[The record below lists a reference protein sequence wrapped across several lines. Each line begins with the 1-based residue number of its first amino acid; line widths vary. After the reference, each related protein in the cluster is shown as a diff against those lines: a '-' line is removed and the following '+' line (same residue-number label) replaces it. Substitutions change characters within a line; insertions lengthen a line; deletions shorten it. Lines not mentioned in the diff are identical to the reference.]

1 LTAEICPHS
10 HRSNSGRMV
19 DKHDKVSIEGRTIR
33 NTQRDERTFLMS
45 VVQFLVR
52 RLRNRIGNREPNH
65 EDGSVR
71 LNPAKSKLDS
81 CTLHERTVCDI
92 HIYDYVPPNKP
103 EKAPKKRIY
112 YLAGGSWQE
121 PPSGQHYQICA
132 RLAKDMPDTTVSIMS
147 TPLAPNNPA
156 PKAFAWILR
165 AYRVLMAE
173 AEEAGERV
181 IFVGDSSGANIA
193 LAVVLEALREDAA
206 QTETGVKSNPHA
218 VAIMAICPSTDL
230 TRNNPDI
237 QKIAHRD
244 PLLTPQIIKGT
255 AKAWHA
261 DWDPADRRVSPI
273 NADIS
278 LLAKQGIK
286 VHGITGGCDILSP
299 DGIVFRERCAEV
311 GVEGEWVHWEK
322 QMHCFILTL
331 PYGLFEAKEAT
342 QWMIEVLRN
351 E

>member
-1 LTAEICPHS
+1 
-10 HRSNSGRMV
+10 MV
-19 DKHDKVSIEGRTIR
+19 DKHDKVCIDGRTIR
-33 NTQRDERTFLMS
+33 HTQRDERTFLMS

-52 RLRNRIGNREPNH
+52 RMRNHIGNREPNH
-65 EDGSVR
+65 EDGSIR
-71 LNPAKSKLDS
+71 LSPAKSKLGS

-92 HIYDYVPPNKP
+92 HVYDYVPLNKP
-103 EKAPKKRIY
+103 EKAPKRRIY

-132 RLAKDMPDTTVSIMS
+132 RMATEMPDSIISIMS
-147 TPLAPNNPA
+147 PPLAPNNPA
-156 PKAFAWILR
+156 PNSFAWILQ
-165 AYRVLMAE
+165 AYRALMAE
-173 AEEAGERV
+173 AEAAGERV
-181 IFVGDSSGANIA
+181 ILVGDSSGANIA
-193 LAVVLEALREDAA
+193 LSIVLEALREDAEQS
-206 QTETGVKSNPHA
+206 QTNPHA
-218 VAIMAICPSTDL
+218 VAIMVLCPSTDL

-237 QKIAHRD
+237 EKIAPSD
-244 PLLTPQIIKGT
+244 PLLTPKIIKGT

-273 NADIS
+273 NGDIS
-278 LLAKQGIK
+278 LLAKQGVR

-299 DGIVFRERCAEV
+299 DGIIFRERCAEV
-311 GVEGEWVHWEK
+311 GVVGEWVHWEK

-342 QWMIEVLRN
+342 QWMIEVLRK